1 MGELT
6 RSAKNK
12 FSVNDKNFVSC
23 EKALIKTVGLNS
35 NEMKVFKVPV
45 GNFQGQA
52 VNLRTI
58 ICCSEA
64 N

>member
-45 GNFQGQA
+45 GNFQG
-52 VNLRTI
+52 
-58 ICCSEA
+58 
-64 N
+64 